1 MAKELERDLGL
12 TAVFAISIG
21 AMVGSGIFILP
32 ALAMKMAGPAV
43 ILAYLLAGVLVL
55 PAAMSKA
62 EMATA
67 MPEAGGTYVYIERG
81 MGPLLGSIA
90 GLGTWFS
97 LSFKSALALVGGA
110 PYIVLL
116 LDLPPDALA
125 IGIAAVLIVVNLL
138 GVKQT
143 GRFQVAIVAV
153 MLAAMA
159 WFATESIG
167 HVDPTQF
174 EPFFEGGVGGLLAA
188 TGFVYV
194 SYAGVTKIASVAEEI
209 EDPGRNIPIGMLGS
223 LGVTTALYVVIVLII
238 VGAAPS
244 GGDIAGSVTPVADV
258 AESTLA
264 QWGVIGVVIAAVLA
278 LVSTANAGLL
288 SASRYPFAM
297 SRDQL
302 APKVLEHVSD
312 RFDTPTTAITFTGA
326 VMLAMIAFVPI
337 DDIAKL
343 GSAFKILVFILV
355 NLALVAFRESDLED
369 YEPVFRDPLYPW
381 TQAFGIV
388 GGLVLLTQM
397 GTVPLVGAA
406 AIVSLGLVWYLG
418 YVRVQVRREGV
429 ARQAV
434 RERVS
439 QRLVER
445 TRATVFDRKSDT
457 DVTVALSQDA
467 SPAHEEALVRLAA
480 AVAHRKAGTVTV
492 VRFDKV
498 PDQLPLGS
506 AAEMQSPDDL
516 EFEARME
523 KLQSELEAPL
533 EFGEVVSH
541 DPRHAVVNF
550 AHHHETD
557 LLVVESTTVG
567 VRSWLAGDDVE
578 WIARHVSCNLLLVK
592 PPSFDELQRLALIT
606 DNGPFDPLK
615 VELADALAQ
624 AAGAT
629 IELIHAIPSAA
640 TDEHRTTLRDYHDN
654 LMDLCSVPVSSRFV
668 EESSPDAIAK
678 AISPENLIIVGSDDS
693 WWNRLLDR
701 RQPHRIVEAFDGPSI
716 VVRPHTK
723 REPGPVGR
731 LLERFAF

>member
-12 TAVFAISIG
+12 PSVVAISIG

-43 ILAYLLAGVLVL
+43 VLAYLLAGILVL
-55 PAAMSKA
+55 PAAISKA

-90 GLGTWFS
+90 GIGTWFS
-97 LSFKSALALVGGA
+97 LSFKGALALVGGA
-110 PYIVLL
+110 PYIALL
-116 LDLPPDALA
+116 LDLSPQLLAL
-125 IGIAAVLIVVNLL
+125 GIAILLIGVNLV

-143 GRFQVAIVAV
+143 GRVQVLLVGL
-153 MLAAMA
+153 MLAVLV
-159 WFATESIG
+159 WFVTGSLGDI
-167 HVDPTQF
+167 DPVRF
-174 EPFFEGGVGGLLAA
+174 GGFFDDGIGGLLAA

-194 SYAGVTKIASVAEEI
+194 SYAGVTKVASVAEEI
-209 EDPGRNIPIGMLGS
+209 ENPDRNIPLGMLGS
-223 LGVTTALYVVIVLII
+223 LGLTTLLYVLVVAII

-244 GGDIAGSVTPVADV
+244 AELAGSVTPVADV
-258 AESTLA
+258 AGATLV
-264 QWGVIGVVIAAVLA
+264 QWGLLVVVVAAILA

-302 APKVLEHVSD
+302 APRALQYVSD
-312 RFDTPTTAITFTGA
+312 RFDTPTRAITLTGA
-326 VMLAMIAFVPI
+326 VMLLMIAFVPI

-355 NLALVAFRESDLED
+355 NLALVAFREGDLDD
-369 YEPVFRDPLYPW
+369 YDPAFRDPLYPW
-381 TQAFGIV
+381 TQAFGVV

-397 GTVPLVGAA
+397 GTVPLVGAV
-406 AIVSLGLVWYLG
+406 AIISVGLVWYLG

-429 ARQAV
+429 ARQAM
-434 RERVS
+434 REQVS

-445 TRATVFDRKSDT
+445 TRATFFEQTTSA
-457 DVTVALSQDA
+457 DVTVALSENSD
-467 SPAHEEALVRLAA
+467 PAHERALIRLAA
-480 AVAHRKAGTVTV
+480 AVAHRRAGTVTV

-498 PDQLPLGS
+498 PDQLPLDS
-506 AAEMQSPDDL
+506 AAEIQSPDDL
-516 EFEARME
+516 EFEARMQQ
-523 KLQSELEAPL
+523 LQSDLDVPL

-550 AHHHETD
+550 AQHHDTD
-557 LLVVESTTVG
+557 LLLIESSTVG
-567 VRSWLAGDDVE
+567 LRSWLAGDDVE
-578 WIARHVSCNLLLVK
+578 WIARHMPCDLLLVD
-592 PPSFDELQRLALIT
+592 PPQLEDLHQLTLIT

-615 VELADALAQ
+615 VEIADALAH
-624 AAGAT
+624 AVGAT
-629 IELIHAIPSAA
+629 VELIHVIPPDA
-640 TDEHRTTLRDYHDN
+640 TEEHRATLRDYHDD
-654 LMDLCSVPVSSRFV
+654 LMDLCMVPITSRFV
-668 EESSPDAIAK
+668 EERTPGGIAQSIPPDQ
-678 AISPENLIIVGSDDS
+678 LIIVGSDDS

-701 RQPHRIVEAFDGPSI
+701 RQPHRIVEAFEGPSI
-716 VVRPHTK
+716 VVRPHTE
-723 REPGPVGR
+723 RAPGPAQR